1 MPRPSTLALFLT
13 PIMWWAA
20 WPAMAGVHE
29 AAEVHRPY
37 AGRCGSTVGDEAPGG
52 VSEDAAIT
60 SIQNIPALACGVDSV
75 APVITLKNNGQQ
87 VLTSATIEYSV
98 NAGTVLTQPWAG
110 SLQSGQ
116 TTTVE
121 LARIAADPGSNTLV
135 VRVTAPNGLS
145 DEVPENDAWTHEF
158 YTSAPGGLVSLILTL
173 DDFGSD
179 VRWKL
184 LSSDSTMLYSGGP
197 YSDGHNGDTDS
208 VAFCLTN
215 DCYTFIIT
223 DAFGNG
229 ICCADGEGGL
239 VIRDTMG
246 VVHAESDG
254 QYGDQYAAEFCLTA
268 VHVPERTHAPFGVF
282 PNPNQGAF
290 TVRGGPAYAIRRIA
304 VIDALGRTVAK
315 VQGQGGAAQFLALDL
330 PNGSYLLLVDGAT
343 GAAPARMVVAR

>member
-1 MPRPSTLALFLT
+1 MGPAEPRAKALRLALALALSGAFQNANALQVIDT
-13 PIMWWAA
+13 KDGAS
-20 WPAMAGVHE
+20 VE
-29 AAEVHRPY
+29 A
-37 AGRCGSTVGDEAPGG
+37 
-52 VSEDAAIT
+52 IL
-60 SIQNIPALACGVDSV
+60 SIQEPTRIR
-75 APVITLKNNGQQ
+75 
-87 VLTSATIEYSV
+87 IEGAS
-98 NAGTVLTQPWAG
+98 
-110 SLQSGQ
+110 
-116 TTTVE
+116 
-121 LARIAADPGSNTLV
+121 
-135 VRVTAPNGLS
+135 
-145 DEVPENDAWTHEF
+145 
-158 YTSAPGGLVSLILTL
+158 
-173 DDFGSD
+173 
-179 VRWKL
+179 
-184 LSSDSTMLYSGGP
+184 
-197 YSDGHNGDTDS
+197 
-208 VAFCLTN
+208 
-215 DCYTFIIT
+215 IT
-223 DAFGNG
+223 DVFGNG